1 MFTPFSSIVH
11 LLINRVTT
19 SLPTLPDLP
28 YLSPLLTRPKLLDPS
43 PPRRRSSPPSG
54 LSESPE
60 PTRGTLESELH
71 ESPSRR
77 HRLKQL
83 RNNLALFT
91 YRDLDTRVVL
101 CMHDFHTA
109 VDLKNIKSLTLL
121 VSLDLSKLW
130 RLLVASA
137 EAHILQ

>member
-1 MFTPFSSIVH
+1 MSTTFSCIVH

-19 SLPTLPDLP
+19 SLPTSPDPP

-77 HRLKQL
+77 PQPRP
-83 RNNLALFT
+83 RRSDLALFIRIGT
-91 YRDLDTRVVL
+91 WRRELCLLCTIFTRQ
-101 CMHDFHTA
+101 TA
-109 VDLKNIKSLTLL
+109 KNWYLPLHPGRVPYL
-121 VSLDLSKLW
+121 PCPCP
-130 RLLVASA
+130 
-137 EAHILQ
+137 